1 MPVSVMP
8 GHIREAAYGLA
19 IPEGSQVDAAI
30 ERLIEKATDRV
41 YVAFP
46 NLDDRI
52 SAGTLTAARVQGVIE
67 DMVIRVLRNPNAY
80 RQVSIDDYARM
91 IDTALSTG
99 ALYLSPEERALLT
112 PRRKRSAFGSVRLAV
127 PSWRLPR
134 A

>member
-8 GHIREAAYGLA
+8 SHIREAAYGLA

-41 YVAFP
+41 YAAFP
-46 NLDDRI
+46 NLDDWI
-52 SAGTLTAARVQGVIE
+52 STGTLTAARVQGVIE

-112 PRRKRSAFGSVRLAV
+112 PRRKRSAIGSVRLAV